1 VHRISYRS
9 VSLWLLR
16 RGVAWNECRSYRR
29 WVGLVQC
36 RQIQC
41 CRERLAE
48 LHGLPARLVTASINC
63 ELSPLSAGA
72 ALLLSSVNEFLCR
85 SVLAIVTYL
94 RACAGDPP
102 CVCMR
107 SAWCMVCISVCA
119 CLCLGACLQVG
130 TATAGL
136 RTVTRAP
143 ARAALVETAVRPARR
158 QATVQGRVQ
167 PGGTLSRGQRAALHA
182 PPAST
187 AAPPG

>member
-94 RACAGDPP
+94 RACAVIRRVFA
-102 CVCMR
+102 CVVR
-107 SAWCMVCISVCA
+107 GAWCVYLCVRVYVWVPACRSV
-119 CLCLGACLQVG
+119 
-130 TATAGL
+130 
-136 RTVTRAP
+136 
-143 ARAALVETAVRPARR
+143 R
-158 QATVQGRVQ
+158 QQ
-167 PGGTLSRGQRAALHA
+167 RGFEQ
-182 PPAST
+182 
-187 AAPPG
+187 